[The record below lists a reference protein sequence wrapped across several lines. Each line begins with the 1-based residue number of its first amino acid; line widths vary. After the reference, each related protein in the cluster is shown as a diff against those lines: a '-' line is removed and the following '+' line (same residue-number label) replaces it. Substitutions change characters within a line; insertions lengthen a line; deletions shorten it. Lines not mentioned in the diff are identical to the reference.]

1 MKTKFLLDGEGKLFL
16 DKWLVCTKYY
26 GNIKKGVTHSLA
38 VGKLWK
44 ASGILREG
52 QTKKLNKQG
61 FIYSGIHIPEVVSNF
76 DHKVHWGVGKG
87 KGKGMVKVTRN
98 EAFM

>member
-1 MKTKFLLDGEGKLFL
+1 MATLRR
-16 DKWLVCTKYY
+16 VY
-26 GNIKKGVTHSLA
+26 VTHSLA

-61 FIYSGIHIPEVVSNF
+61 FIYTGIQIPEGVSNF
-76 DHKVHWGVGKG
+76 DHKVHWGWEKG
-87 KGKGMVKVTRN
+87 KEKHW
-98 EAFM
+98 